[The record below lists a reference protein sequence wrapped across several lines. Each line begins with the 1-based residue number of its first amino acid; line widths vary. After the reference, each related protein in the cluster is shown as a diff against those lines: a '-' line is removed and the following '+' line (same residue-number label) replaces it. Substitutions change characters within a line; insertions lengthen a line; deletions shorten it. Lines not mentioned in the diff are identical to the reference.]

1 MINLKRAKRGVTGL
15 IIAILILTVLEFPA
29 PIGFETRPQ
38 DNVSMLWLIFFLIIL
53 LTEVAVIPL
62 IFKRPRLGIK
72 FAFVAAV
79 LNILQIFAD
88 QFHLMQPEV
97 APLSYALIEYSVGI
111 MALALI
117 YFAWRIYRF
126 VNHGDS

>member
-88 QFHLMQPEV
+88 QF
-97 APLSYALIEYSVGI
+97 
-111 MALALI
+111 
-117 YFAWRIYRF
+117 
-126 VNHGDS
+126 